1 MDKRSCGMIVKVEN
15 LTLCRRFYRD
25 ILALGEPVT
34 DSNFLCE
41 FSCGDGYSL
50 ILEKAEWEYCPRER
64 ESRCAPVFP
73 AEDLKAFAA
82 RLAQYGYAP
91 EEPEKDHLGIRL
103 MKCRDPEGNAFFV
116 TEKRTARQP

>member
-1 MDKRSCGMIVKVEN
+1 MIVKVEN
-15 LTLCRRFYRD
+15 LTLCRCFYRD

-41 FSCGDGYSL
+41 FSCGNGFSL
-50 ILEKAEWEYCPRER
+50 TLEKAEWEFLPRER

-73 AEDLKAFAA
+73 VEDSKAFAS
-82 RLAQYGYAP
+82 RLAQYGYTP
-91 EEPEKDHLGIRL
+91 EETEENSTGSRL

-116 TEKRTARQP
+116 TEQHTAQQS